1 MSPSGDKRIVHQEFC
16 ENWQLFWTYFRST
29 LEVQLGAHL
38 ASNLRPFGVDF
49 APRGT
54 QVGSGGSQ
62 EAQVEPKR
70 RPRDLKMSPKGA
82 PETLSSAQEAPKR
95 PPIEPKRLPRRFPE
109 LPEGSPRAL
118 GDHKR
123 QFAEFAF
130 SCARERGFEGWGHSG
145 RALGRQVGGQNGV
158 QVCFGSSNWR
168 SSAAEQPNL
177 AVQVQLGAQLG
188 AQMGIFPFGPG

>member
-16 ENWQLFWTYFRST
+16 ENWQLFWTYFRSA
-29 LEVQLGAHL
+29 LEAQLGAHL
-38 ASNLRPFGVDF
+38 ASNLCPFGADF

-54 QVGSGGSQ
+54 QVGPGGAQ

-95 PPIEPKRLPRRFPE
+95 PPIQTKRLPRRFPE

-130 SCARERGFEGWGHSG
+130 SCARERGFEG
-145 RALGRQVGGQNGV
+145 
-158 QVCFGSSNWR
+158 
-168 SSAAEQPNL
+168 
-177 AVQVQLGAQLG
+177 LGALWEGSWTPSWRTKWRPSVLWQLKL
-188 AQMGIFPFGPG
+188 ALKCS